1 MGLAI
6 LKMKK
11 LRLRGIEGCIKVSAL
26 PRIQVG
32 LDSRTKALQC
42 AGL

>member
-11 LRLRGIEGCIKVSAL
+11 LRLRGIEGFIKVSQL
-26 PRIQVG
+26 FLEFKLV
-32 LDSRTKALQC
+32 
-42 AGL
+42 

>member
-11 LRLRGIEGCIKVSAL
+11 LRLRGIEDFIKVSQL
-26 PRIQVG
+26 FLEFKLV
-32 LDSRTKALQC
+32 
-42 AGL
+42 